1 MAEQIE
7 IQIEDLHKSF
17 GNHEVLRGVDLDLD
31 SGEIIA
37 IVGSSGCGKT
47 VLLNTI
53 LGQYA
58 ADQGIIRIL
67 DRSGKEWKLKD
78 LSEFGELEI
87 DDVHRHW
94 GVVFQRNALFS
105 GSVFFNL
112 ALWLREIKG
121 MDDDSIVPI
130 AEHALESVGLPTDRA
145 FLETSSNDLSGGM
158 AKRVAIARA
167 ICMDPYVFFYD
178 EPTTGL
184 DPTSSSNIHDLIY
197 SIHYMDAEN
206 GSRKTSIIITHDKDL
221 LNRLRPR
228 TVMLYQG
235 KVHFDGPFEEFEAS
249 TSGVIRPYFKL
260 MPILQGRFREEV
272 VVKPDLAGRKGL
284 VVHTE

>member
-1 MAEQIE
+1 M
-7 IQIEDLHKSF
+7 
-17 GNHEVLRGVDLDLD
+17 
-31 SGEIIA
+31 
-37 IVGSSGCGKT
+37 
-47 VLLNTI
+47 LNTI

-58 ADQGIIRIL
+58 ADRGIIRIL
-67 DRSGKEWKLKD
+67 DRSEKVWKLKN

-105 GSVFFNL
+105 GSVFFNI

-121 MDDDSIVPI
+121 MDDNSIYPI
-130 AEHALESVGLPTDRA
+130 AERSLEAVGLPTDRA

-167 ICMDPYVFFYD
+167 ISMNPYVFFYD

-184 DPTSSSNIHDLIY
+184 DPTSSANIHDLIY
-197 SIHYMDAEN
+197 SIHYAETEI
-206 GSRKTSIIITHDKDL
+206 GQTKTSIIITHDKDL

-228 TVMLYQG
+228 TVMLYRG
-235 KVHFDGPFEEFEAS
+235 KVYFDGPFDEFEAS
-249 TSGVIRPYFKL
+249 TSDVIRPYFKL
-260 MPILQGRFREEV
+260 MPLLQGRFREEV
-272 VVKPDLAGRKGL
+272 IVKPDLASRKGL
-284 VVHTE
+284 VI